1 MTKRG
6 RQGEG
11 GGRPPFTLSPEQ
23 KGQVEKLASILTK
36 EQLADYFGMSRMTFT
51 ALMER
56 DEEVCCA
63 YNKGKAA
70 AIGAVAQSLI
80 QQARDGNIS
89 AAIFYL
95 KTQAGWKE
103 TQAVEL
109 SGRDGKAIAFDA
121 PTVDDAK
128 RRLLALVASEG
139 GEGVA

>member
-1 MTKRG
+1 MAKKG

-11 GGRPPFTLSPEQ
+11 GGRPPFTLTTEQ

-56 DEEVCCA
+56 DHEVCCA

-70 AIGAVAQSLI
+70 AIGAVAQSLV
-80 QQARDGNIS
+80 QRARNGNIS

-95 KTQAGWKE
+95 KTQAGWRE
-103 TQAVEL
+103 TQAIEL
-109 SGRDGKAIAFDA
+109 SGRDGKPIAF
-121 PTVDDAK
+121 DAK
-128 RRLLALVASEG
+128 RRLLALVAAEG
-139 GEGVA
+139 GDGVAE